1 MTVTINVIVVVTLRL
16 VVIMIIMH
24 HFMSIIVAKIFSRAF
39 IFIVGVRIVVI
50 GITLVTMVGRI
61 AGHLY
66 ILPCI
71 IITWEINR
79 EYVTGWS
86 FFRCAAPVPRL
97 FLFEH
102 NIA

>member
-1 MTVTINVIVVVTLRL
+1 MTVTTIVIVIVTLRL

-24 HFMSIIVAKIFSRAF
+24 CVMSIIVAKIFSHAC

-50 GITLVTMVGRI
+50 GITLVTMVGHI
-61 AGHLY
+61 ARHLY

-71 IITWEINR
+71 IVTWEINR
-79 EYVTGWS
+79 EYETGWS
-86 FFRCAAPVPRL
+86 FIRCTAPVPRL
-97 FLFEH
+97 FFFKH